1 MATITLT
8 LEEYEALKDMAM
20 GMPGLVEIIPEVK
33 ALPKKKKQKVSK
45 YGKEFGKQLTDLI
58 KKHPRTKV
66 TELMTK
72 AHSKTRAA
80 LGMPRKSK
88 K

>member
-20 GMPGLVEIIPEVK
+20 GMPSVVEIVP
-33 ALPKKKKQKVSK
+33 ARSPAKKRKKVSK
-45 YGKEFGKQLTDLI
+45 YGKEFGKQLTALI
-58 KKHPRTKV
+58 EKHPRTKV

-72 AHSKTRAA
+72 AHAKTRSA